1 MIQKTV
7 FESNLTRSSHH
18 FHQTKIE
25 MHAQCWCALHGFLQ
39 KIMYIDI
46 MQNYPFFN
54 SSKENVI
61 SCERTFWA
69 LDN

>member
-46 MQNYPFFN
+46 MQNYPFF
-54 SSKENVI
+54 
-61 SCERTFWA
+61 
-69 LDN
+69 